1 MSCFVRT
8 PPAGKSETERE
19 TPLGNSSP
27 SPTWRAPPALINID
41 KSPKRTGIREYLA
54 QDGLG
59 LGGFDRRHE
68 IFPMCRESEACS
80 EFKFYFSGCR

>member
-1 MSCFVRT
+1 MFRS
-8 PPAGKSETERE
+8 
-19 TPLGNSSP
+19 NSP
-27 SPTWRAPPALINID
+27 SGKIGDGEGNPVGEFFSFADATWRAPPALINID

-54 QDGLG
+54 RDELG

-80 EFKFYFSGCR
+80 EFKLYFSGCR